1 MAVGLLVLGLFPT
14 APLPVIICAFGLYAF
29 FSGGPGI
36 PQLLYPN
43 ELFPTEVGA
52 TAVGLAIGISR
63 VGTIIATYATP
74 IFLVSFGIGPTM
86 LVAAGLVILGLVLSI
101 FMAPETAGKSL
112 DETSS
117 L

>member
-1 MAVGLLVLGLFPT
+1 M
-14 APLPVIICAFGLYAF
+14 IICAFGLYAF

-36 PQLLYPN
+36 LQWLYPN
-43 ELFPTEVGA
+43 ELFPTEVRA

-63 VGTIIATYATP
+63 VGTIVATYGTLITAGA
-74 IFLVSFGIGPTM
+74 FGIRPTCCQQQP
-86 LVAAGLVILGLVLSI
+86 GHGLGLVLSI

-112 DETSS
+112 GETSS